1 MVSSGG
7 RDTITTTTNPVY
19 SHIVVSGEGKTYV
32 VHTTTSEEVERLF
45 SIDPRLKTKDRRQKR
60 RNTGERVRVANEL
73 GAGKGR
79 EAKFATEVAVT
90 QSIVIGLIFWILI
103 IFFHNEL
110 ALIFTTSKP
119 VLEAV
124 HKLVILLAFT
134 VLLNSVQP
142 ILSGVAV
149 GSGWQAYVAYINLG
163 CYYLLGVPLGFIMSW
178 GFHYGVMGIWA
189 GMIFGGTA
197 VQTLILAIITIRC
210 DWTKEAEKASMH
222 VRK

>member
-1 MVSSGG
+1 MTRKALNQTGAHQKQL
-7 RDTITTTTNPVY
+7 DILAPTCAVY
-19 SHIVVSGEGKTYV
+19 
-32 VHTTTSEEVERLF
+32 
-45 SIDPRLKTKDRRQKR
+45 
-60 RNTGERVRVANEL
+60 EL
-73 GAGKGR
+73 
-79 EAKFATEVAVT
+79 
-90 QSIVIGLIFWILI
+90 
-103 IFFHNEL
+103 
-110 ALIFTTSKP
+110 SKP

-124 HKLVILLAFT
+124 HKLAILLAFT

-210 DWTKEAEKASMH
+210 DWTKEADKASMH